1 MTAAAARAGGRLRR
15 TAEQLA
21 SRLPPLAL
29 ARRQV
34 AALAAAGAHGRRRVG
49 PGETFWQF
57 RRYRPGDA
65 AAAIDWRASA
75 RTHRLYVRETEWAA
89 AESVWLWVD
98 ASLSMRFAS
107 RPGLATKLERAR
119 LLAMAAA
126 VLLVHGG
133 ESVALLGQAR
143 RPVPGRA
150 ALSRLA
156 WQLAGGGDDGNGDG
170 GDGGAEAA
178 GLPAPQPL
186 PRHARLLLVGDFL
199 EPLENLDAVIRHFA
213 GRGAAGHMLQVLDPA
228 EEALPYA
235 GRVAFAGLEGEG
247 SFLAGRAQDLAA
259 DYAARLAA
267 HRDELARLARAS
279 RWTFASHRS
288 DRPALPALLALHI
301 ALAGQAA

>member
-1 MTAAAARAGGRLRR
+1 MTATAAAAGGRLRR

-65 AAAIDWRASA
+65 AGAIDWRASA

-98 ASLSMRFAS
+98 ASPSMRFAS
-107 RPGLATKLERAR
+107 RPGLTTKLERAR

-133 ESVALLGQAR
+133 ESVALLGRAR
-143 RPVPGRA
+143 RPASGRA

-156 WQLAGGGDDGNGDG
+156 WQLAGGDEGG
-170 GDGGAEAA
+170 GDGDAAA

-199 EPLENLDAVIRHFA
+199 EPLEGLDAVIRHFA

>member
-1 MTAAAARAGGRLRR
+1 MSAAGAILLRR

-21 SRLPPLAL
+21 GRLPPLAL

-34 AALAAAGAHGRRRVG
+34 AALAAAGVHGRRRVG

-57 RRYRPGDA
+57 RRYQPGDA

-75 RTHRLYVRETEWAA
+75 RTQRLYVRETEWAA

-98 ASLSMRFAS
+98 RSPSMRFAS
-107 RPGLATKLERAR
+107 RPGLVAKLERAR

-133 ESVALLGQAR
+133 ESVALLGRDR
-143 RPVPGRA
+143 RPAAGSA
-150 ALSRLA
+150 ALSHLAWRLA
-156 WQLAGGGDDGNGDG
+156 GDDGG
-170 GDGGAEAA
+170 EAA

-186 PRHARLLLVGDFL
+186 PRHARLLLIGDFL
-199 EPLENLDAVIRHFA
+199 EPLDALDAAIRHFA

-228 EEALPYA
+228 EEAPPYA

-247 SFLAGRAQDLAA
+247 SFVAGRAEALSAE
-259 DYAARLAA
+259 YTARLAA
-267 HRDELARLARAS
+267 HRGELARLARAA

-288 DRPALPALLALHI
+288 DRPAQAALLALHV

>member
-1 MTAAAARAGGRLRR
+1 MSATRLRR

-21 SRLPPLAL
+21 GRLPPLAL

-34 AALAAAGAHGRRRVG
+34 AALAAAGVHGRRRVG

-57 RRYRPGDA
+57 RRYQPGDA

-75 RTHRLYVRETEWAA
+75 RTQRLYVRETEWAA

-98 ASLSMRFAS
+98 RSPSMRFAS
-107 RPGLATKLERAR
+107 RPGLVAKLERAR

-133 ESVALLGQAR
+133 ESVALLGRDR
-143 RPVPGRA
+143 RPAAGSA
-150 ALSRLA
+150 ALSHLAWRLA
-156 WQLAGGGDDGNGDG
+156 GDEGG
-170 GDGGAEAA
+170 EAA

-186 PRHARLLLVGDFL
+186 PRHARLLLIGDFL
-199 EPLENLDAVIRHFA
+199 EPLERLDAAIRHFA

-247 SFLAGRAQDLAA
+247 SFVAGRAEALAA
-259 DYAARLAA
+259 EYSARLA
-267 HRDELARLARAS
+267 ARLARAA

-288 DRPALPALLALHI
+288 DRPAQAALLALHV